1 MFSRK
6 IKNIILSLLL
16 CLSIFPLFSESFF
29 SGIAG
34 GKLKM
39 TPDKK
44 EDSLKPSV
52 TLQAFFSGQINFSQ
66 NAWSHMEFSLDTKNL
81 VSETLFDSTEAL
93 FQVDELSVTFRQN
106 IESISNY
113 LSVFMGTYDPIGS
126 DIFLQRQF
134 GISPIASKI
143 TESWLGMAGSLLY
156 PHFGVGVSDVLR
168 FSSPYAAGL
177 YTYVNHE
184 DADYFVFNTDARF
197 GGTKRFFTFDIAAGI
212 GAPLATKKYEDA
224 VLAVEKINWHAG
236 TTMLIGNNYT
246 PALFA
251 QAGVYNA
258 IFKSSEEKE
267 FDWNDLYF
275 LIEPRFSYMGT
286 KMHFSLFCL
295 PQKTVD
301 NLLFV
306 NDKMGFNLNFFTDTI
321 NTRNTGIDFGLNT
334 SFTIKDLALGEIK
347 NIPGSLLAGQF
358 NLHLTPY
365 ISSKVLGGELHSMLS
380 FNFMEFFQ
388 TDWGKSL
395 QLNVSYKTS
404 F

>member
-6 IKNIILSLLL
+6 FKNFIISVLL
-16 CLSIFPLFSESFF
+16 CLSIFPLFSETFF
-29 SGIAG
+29 TGIAG

-39 TPDKK
+39 TPEKK
-44 EDSLKPSV
+44 DETTKPAM

-66 NAWSHMEFSLDTKNL
+66 NAWSHMEFSIDTKNI
-81 VSETLFDSTEAL
+81 VSETLFESTDAL
-93 FQVDELSVTFRQN
+93 FQVDELSVIFRQN
-106 IESISNY
+106 IETLSNY
-113 LSVFMGTYDPIGS
+113 FSLFMGTYDPIGS

-177 YTYVNHE
+177 YIYVNHE

-197 GGTKRFFTFDIAAGI
+197 GGTKRFFTFDIATGI

-258 IFKSSEEKE
+258 IFRSTEENE
-267 FDWNDLYF
+267 FNWNELYF
-275 LIEPRFSYMGT
+275 LIEPRFNYKGT
-286 KMHFSLFCL
+286 KIHLTLFCL

-301 NLLFV
+301 SLLFV
-306 NDKMGFNLNFFTDTI
+306 NDKMGFNMNIFTDMM
-321 NTRNTGIDFGLNT
+321 NTRNTGLDFGLNT
-334 SFTIKDLALGEIK
+334 AFTIKELALGDVK
-347 NIPGSLLAGQF
+347 RIPEALLSGQF
-358 NLHLTPY
+358 NLHITPY
-365 ISSKVLGGELHSMLS
+365 ISSNFMNGELHSMLS

-395 QLNVSYKTS
+395 QLNVSYKTY